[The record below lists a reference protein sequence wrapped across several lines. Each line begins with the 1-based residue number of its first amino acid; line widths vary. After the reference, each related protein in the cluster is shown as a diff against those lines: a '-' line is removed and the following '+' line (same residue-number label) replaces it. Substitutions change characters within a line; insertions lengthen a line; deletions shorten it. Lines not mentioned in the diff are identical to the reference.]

1 MSFLDNVVKV
11 GRAVGESAQKKAEMN
26 RVRRE
31 RLNEI
36 HDDLSERSNKDLVKI
51 AKGGDGLLGAIFGP
65 SSEEKAVARK
75 IIKQRRGY

>member
-11 GRAVGESAQKKAEMN
+11 GKAVGEAAQKQAEMN
-26 RVRRE
+26 RARRE

-36 HDDLSERSNKDLVKI
+36 HEDLSGRSNKELVKI
-51 AKGGDGLLGAIFGP
+51 AKGEDGVLGFFFGP
-65 SSEEKAVARK
+65 SEDEKMVARK